1 MTSVEIPYSI
11 ASALPSLTVLDI
23 TNEVKRELRASGYEH
38 GIAYLTPLDDVAL
51 VRVQER
57 ESGFFTDLEELLTR
71 LVPQDERE
79 RERLLCLLL
88 GPRTEQVPVRRRRA
102 LPRAVAAHPLARLR
116 APFPATLGPDAS
128 RLSQAG
134 PTVAV
139 WTRRVRFGT
148 LRPCTGP
155 EGTSASLRLSR
166 SRCSR

>member
-1 MTSVEIPYSI
+1 MTSVEVPYSI

-23 TNEVKRELRASGYEH
+23 TNEVKRELRASGHEH

-88 GPRTEQVPVRRRRA
+88 GPRTEQVPFADGELCLGQWQRILLLGFERPSQ
-102 LPRAVAAHPLARLR
+102 PRWDL
-116 APFPATLGPDAS
+116 TLLG
-128 RLSQAG
+128 
-134 PTVAV
+134 
-139 WTRRVRFGT
+139 
-148 LRPCTGP
+148 
-155 EGTSASLRLSR
+155 
-166 SRCSR
+166 